1 MAINRALTIA
11 TVGLL
16 AASPLTLATDGFIQ
30 TGFVTPPVIVTP
42 VQPPSGGAFVY
53 RQLKK
58 AVKHLVSDHIQLV
71 YNLDD
76 TVTGFHVSKRFH
88 GNVTFIDVTVIGDDV
103 TYKAS
108 LGEVTVTP
116 TLLLKDNTLA
126 SLAVI
131 TTQSPVG
138 SVYFTDSSYVE
149 AVLSGF
155 KLHGDTL
162 NINQAFQPSDTV
174 TFVPAP
180 IIDVLDGKI
189 KDSHLFIVQL
199 DEDVQYGTV
208 VPEQYFASDTYK
220 VAVLFEQVG
229 FKAVTASRSEKE
241 VRNIVELKVV
251 IDHIVRVDK
260 AINNDE
266 VLALLLAG
274 IIAGDDF

>member
-30 TGFVTPPVIVTP
+30 TGVVTPPVV
-42 VQPPSGGAFVY
+42 VEKAAYPSGGAFVD
-53 RQLKK
+53 RELKK
-58 AVKHLVSDHIQLV
+58 AVKHRVSDHIQLV

-76 TVTGFHVSKRFH
+76 TVTGFHVSKRFY
-88 GNVTFIDVTVIGDDV
+88 GDVTFIEVTVIGDDV

-116 TLLLKDNTLA
+116 TLLLEDNTLA

-131 TTQSPVG
+131 TTKSPAG